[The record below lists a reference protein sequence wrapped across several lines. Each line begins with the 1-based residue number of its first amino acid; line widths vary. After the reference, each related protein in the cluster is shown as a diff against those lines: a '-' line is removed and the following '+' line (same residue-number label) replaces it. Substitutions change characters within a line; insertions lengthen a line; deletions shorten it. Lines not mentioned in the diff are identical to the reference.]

1 MLRRLLSPG
10 ILRRCSLPVHGPGGI
25 AVHTNLIDS
34 RLQTPVGAVVADN
47 GRARHRSNRSRRG
60 LYDGKDVRF
69 GNQVSFSNRKTRRK
83 WKPNVQMKRLY
94 SEVLDEMLRFHVTTS
109 ALRTIDKYGGL
120 DNYLLNSRHV
130 STEGFGEGQRA
141 RNRIVMTLKQREKL
155 REEAIERGESVDD
168 WDKIPLVGKKVK
180 SNEEVGEGEDDAAA

>member
-69 GNQVSFSNRKTRRK
+69 GNQ
-83 WKPNVQMKRLY
+83 
-94 SEVLDEMLRFHVTTS
+94 
-109 ALRTIDKYGGL
+109 
-120 DNYLLNSRHV
+120 
-130 STEGFGEGQRA
+130 GERA
-141 RNRIVMTLKQREKL
+141 SSDSMCMTMREKSL
-155 REEAIERGESVDD
+155 A
-168 WDKIPLVGKKVK
+168 
-180 SNEEVGEGEDDAAA
+180 